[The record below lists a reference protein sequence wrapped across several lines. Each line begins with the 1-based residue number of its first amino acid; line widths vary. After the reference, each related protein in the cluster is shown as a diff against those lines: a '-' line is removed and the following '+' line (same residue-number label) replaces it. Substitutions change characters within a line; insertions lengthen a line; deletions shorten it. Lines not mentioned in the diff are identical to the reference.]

1 MAMGDLGVLG
11 TFEKLS
17 GEAGTGVLCRD
28 MCLCGKPLRSLR
40 QAHLP
45 VAAGASSA
53 RGGFGV

>member
-1 MAMGDLGVLG
+1 MGDLGVLG